1 MMQKIEDS
9 GKPVVAAINGSCL
22 GGGLEVPVPVYC
34 TYIHVLMRN
43 ERRKEGRKKQSR
55 SYKQQGNMYNQCAMH
70 MHIYFLFNTVLTC
83 CTCTCEYDYDVM
95 IVWFIMIVTCLAG
108 GSWLSLSDCYKRR

>member
-43 ERRKEGRKKQSR
+43 ERRKEGRSN
-55 SYKQQGNMYNQCAMH
+55 QGHTNNKATC
-70 MHIYFLFNTVLTC
+70 TTSVL
-83 CTCTCEYDYDVM
+83 CTCTYISYSIPC
-95 IVWFIMIVTCLAG
+95 
-108 GSWLSLSDCYKRR
+108 